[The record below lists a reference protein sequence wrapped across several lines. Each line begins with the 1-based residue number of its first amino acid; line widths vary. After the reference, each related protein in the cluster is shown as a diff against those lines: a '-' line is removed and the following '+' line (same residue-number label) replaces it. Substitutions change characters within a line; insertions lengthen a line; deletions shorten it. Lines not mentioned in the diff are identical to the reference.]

1 MLHYVVKRYYSIAQD
16 FIFDAGFTNQK
27 NNITQYTYLQLVML
41 IGSEIQGVKSLY
53 INHSLRDS
61 QCHEDKLLSKSYRGK
76 NSIHF
81 LLYFTYSG
89 IERHMVLTHEEAV
102 NNITVND

>member
-27 NNITQYTYLQLVML
+27 NKITQYTYLQLVML

-76 NSIHF
+76 TPYIS
-81 LLYFTYSG
+81 YFTLR
-89 IERHMVLTHEEAV
+89 ILVLKD
-102 NNITVND
+102 IWC